1 MKKRKIQKNLQSKS
15 KNKKNKC
22 VSWVTALRVLSL
34 PGSHSLP
41 HLPRMPSSTTLV
53 SGPAVGEAQGLI
65 WSYSSVFL
73 PPMSTAVRTDVFSL
87 VGALSDLYMFHRHR
101 VCLVDHMDLICSL
114 YGWREGFGSFSLA
127 TLPLGLN
134 CGFISTSACESSP
147 GVCFWGCPGGP
158 GLAPVRAG
166 CGGGAAAWVAG
177 VLAAPGAQGGWRQ
190 GQQKIWC
197 ARRAWQ
203 PVLANTLQ
211 YSCLENPSL
220 TEKPG
225 RPQCKGLQRVEHD
238 QSDPAC
244 TDARLSP
251 VSALPQ
257 RELSV
262 KVAQLLGF
270 RGPWWHRVCR
280 DTAGLH
286 CRGHGP
292 IRVLSLS

>member
-1 MKKRKIQKNLQSKS
+1 MCFLSHCSQSSFPPWESQPTSPPSDALQHHAGLWTCCGGSSGSNLVLLQ
-15 KNKKNKC
+15 C
-22 VSWVTALRVLSL
+22 VLASNV
-34 PGSHSLP
+34 HSC
-41 HLPRMPSSTTLV
+41 
-53 SGPAVGEAQGLI
+53 QN
-65 WSYSSVFL
+65 WC
-73 PPMSTAVRTDVFSL
+73 VFSC
-87 VGALSDLYMFHRHR
+87 GSSQWPFIFHRHR

-177 VLAAPGAQGGWRQ
+177 VLTAPGAQGGWRQ